1 MPSKAQARSE
11 ELLDEPP
18 TSINPYQVLD
28 VEKDATPDKIKS
40 AYRKAA
46 LQSHPGMINKCTSSE
61 RPCMKLRTDQL
72 AR

>member
-1 MPSKAQARSE
+1 MPSKSQPISE

-28 VEKDATPDKIKS
+28 VEKDATPDNIKS

-46 LQSHPGMINKCTSSE
+46 LQYHPGMNNIW
-61 RPCMKLRTDQL
+61 RDRV
-72 AR
+72 

>member
-1 MPSKAQARSE
+1 MPSKTQAKSE

-28 VEKDATPDKIKS
+28 VEKDATPDRIKS

-46 LQSHPGMINKCTSSE
+46 LQYHPGRNNKSTPYLGSQT
-61 RPCMKLRTDQL
+61 LD
-72 AR
+72 

>member
-1 MPSKAQARSE
+1 MPSKAQTTSE

-46 LQSHPGMINKCTSSE
+46 LQSHPGMNKCSPI
-61 RPCMKLRTDQL
+61 RWL
-72 AR
+72 AFRETMYEAPA

>member
-1 MPSKAQARSE
+1 MPSKSQAASE

-46 LQSHPGMINKCTSSE
+46 LQSHPGMNKCSHI
-61 RPCMKLRTDQL
+61 RWLAFPRMKL
-72 AR
+72 